1 MRTIV
6 GCFVVGCLLIGSAA
20 VRAEIEVTVAVN
32 RDDAATADFKFEKV
46 PSPSNTDAANDAVI
60 SLLGGRRDANG
71 AEATCLNDGEVPSEA
86 DEPAK
91 NFFYAAGSEG
101 GRVLIDLGKPV
112 EIKRIATFSWHPSSR
127 GPQVYTLYGAA
138 TDDKE
143 FDAAKAGRSEKLDQA
158 HWTQIAEVNTRPKD
172 GEAGGQHG
180 VNIAAGSDK
189 PLGTYRWLLFDIA
202 RTGGHQAFDNT
213 FYSEIDVDD
222 GRRHEPAAKKAA
234 PERVVEVL
242 KVGDE
247 YEIAFDTT
255 DAPELKP
262 WVDEKLK
269 PICAEWYPKIVEMLP
284 SEDYAAPRRF
294 SIVFEKD
301 MRGVAYT
308 AGRRVVCAVPWFSA
322 NLDGE
327 AAGAVVHELV
337 HVVQQYGRA
346 RGGERPPGWL
356 VEGLADYI
364 RWFLYEP
371 ENLRPR
377 VNPDRAHYTDSYR
390 TTAAFL
396 NYLVGKSGEECIAKF
411 NAAMREG
418 KYSEDLWK
426 EYTGSTVDE
435 GWKQYVETLRDKDA
449 GK

>member
-1 MRTIV
+1 
-6 GCFVVGCLLIGSAA
+6 LLAGSAA
-20 VRAEIEVTVAVN
+20 LQAEVVVQVGVN
-32 RDDAATADFKFEKV
+32 REDAATGDFKFEKV
-46 PSPSNTDAANDAVI
+46 PRPSSTDAANDAVI
-60 SLLGGRRDANG
+60 TVVRGRRDANG
-71 AEATCLNDGEVPSEA
+71 AEAACLNDGEAASEP

-91 NFFYAAGSEG
+91 NFFLAPGSEG
-101 GRVLIDLGKPV
+101 GRVLVDLGKPI

-138 TDDKE
+138 EEDKG
-143 FDAAKAGRSEKLDQA
+143 FDAAKAGRAEKLDESQ
-158 HWTQIAEVNTRPKD
+158 WTRIAEVDTRPKE
-172 GEAGGQHG
+172 GAAGGQYG
-180 VNIAAGSDK
+180 VNIAEDSDK
-189 PLGTYRWLLFDIA
+189 PLGTHRYLLFDVK
-202 RTGGHQAFDNT
+202 RTGGHQVFDQT

-222 GRRHEPAAKKAA
+222 GRRHEPAAKKPAA
-234 PERVVEVL
+234 DRVVEVL
-242 KVGDE
+242 KVGDQ

-262 WVDEKLK
+262 WVDETLK
-269 PICAEWYPKIVEMLP
+269 PICAEWYPKIVAMLP
-284 SEDYAAPRRF
+284 SEDYEAPRRF

-396 NYLVGKSGEECIAKF
+396 NYIVGKQGEECIAKF

-426 EYTGSTVDE
+426 EYAGSTVDE
-435 GWKQYVETLRDKDA
+435 AWEEYVETLREDDA

>member
-1 MRTIV
+1 MSW
-6 GCFVVGCLLIGSAA
+6 LLIGAGGLRGE
-20 VRAEIEVTVAVN
+20 VVVTVEVN
-32 RDDAATADFKFEKV
+32 HDDAATADFQFEKI
-46 PSPSNTDAANDAVI
+46 PGPLKTDAGNQAVI
-60 SLLGGRRDANG
+60 AVLDGRRDQNG
-71 AEATCLNDGEVPSEA
+71 AEETCLNDGECPAEP
-86 DEPAK
+86 DEPGK
-91 NFFYAAGSEG
+91 NFFFAAGSAG
-101 GRVLIDLGKPV
+101 GRLLVDLGKPI
-112 EIKRIATFSWHPSSR
+112 EIKRIATYSWHPAAR
-127 GPQVYTLYGAA
+127 GPQVYKLYGDASK
-138 TDDKE
+138 DNDL
-143 FDAAKAGRSEKLDQA
+143 DAAKAGRSKNLDEDVWKL
-158 HWTQIAEVNTRPKD
+158 IAEVDTRPD
-172 GEAGGQHG
+172 EGEPGGQHG
-180 VNIAAGSDK
+180 VNIAEESEK
-189 PLGTYRWLLFDIA
+189 LLGTHRYLLFDIL
-202 RTGGHQAFDNT
+202 RTGAHQAFDNT

-222 GRRHEPAAKKAA
+222 GEKYEPARSREDAK
-234 PERVVEVL
+234 RVVDVL
-242 KVGDE
+242 KIGDE

-269 PICAEWYPKIVEMLP
+269 PICAQWYPKIVEMLP
-284 SEDYAAPRRF
+284 SEDYEAPRRF
-294 SIVFEKD
+294 AIVFEKD

-308 AGRRVVCAVPWFSA
+308 AGRRVVCAAPWFSA

-346 RGGERPPGWL
+346 RGGERPPGWM

-371 ENLRPR
+371 EDLRPR

-396 NYLVGKSGEECIAKF
+396 NYVVGKSGEECIAKF

-426 EYTGSTVDE
+426 DYTGGTVDE
-435 GWKQYVETLRDKDA
+435 AWQEYVADLRKEAA
-449 GK
+449 GTRP